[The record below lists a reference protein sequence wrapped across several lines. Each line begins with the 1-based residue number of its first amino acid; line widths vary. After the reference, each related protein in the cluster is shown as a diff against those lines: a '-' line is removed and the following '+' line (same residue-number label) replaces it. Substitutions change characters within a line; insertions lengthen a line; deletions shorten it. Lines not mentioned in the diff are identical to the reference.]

1 MKAGSSKPP
10 KSSPTPETHTAP
22 RKRGFRMEQK
32 TPKRRGPKPIPPER
46 RRLARFEIRTT
57 PELHAKILR
66 NGGARWIE
74 SLVRKA
80 KEIDR

>member
-1 MKAGSSKPP
+1 
-10 KSSPTPETHTAP
+10 
-22 RKRGFRMEQK
+22 MEQQA
-32 TPKRRGPKPIPPER
+32 PKRRGPKPIPPER

-80 KEIDR
+80 KEKP